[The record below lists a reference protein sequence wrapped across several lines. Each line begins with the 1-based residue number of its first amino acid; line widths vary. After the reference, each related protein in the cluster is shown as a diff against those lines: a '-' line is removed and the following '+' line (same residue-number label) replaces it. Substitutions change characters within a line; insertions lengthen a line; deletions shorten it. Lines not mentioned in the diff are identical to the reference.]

1 MILGRMV
8 GGARRVVVT
17 GGAGFIGSHL
27 VDRLLDQDA
36 DVEVTVLD
44 NLWRGR
50 REHLLRHAKDAR
62 LRLLEQDVRDRDG
75 LEVALRGAD
84 LVYHL
89 AAQPTVMGAA
99 DDASYTFDTNVGGTF
114 NVLRAAALNNVQR
127 VVFASSRQVYGE
139 PINLPVDEEAPLMA
153 INLYGASKLSGEAL
167 CRAYRRETGL
177 SAVVLRLANV
187 YGPRDT
193 GRVIPLW
200 LDQAK
205 AGQDLVVYGGKQV
218 LDFVWVGHA
227 VSALERAG
235 AALGPLPPINIG
247 SGTGTK
253 LVDLARRLG
262 RLVGGRAH
270 LLLQPARP
278 AEVTRYIAKI
288 ERMRDLLQLEPALD
302 PLGHLSALLHPTLVA
317 AEDLSPVSRL

>member
-1 MILGRMV
+1 MLGR
-8 GGARRVVVT
+8 GRRVVVT

-27 VDRLLDQDA
+27 VDRLLLEDA

-50 REHLLRHAKDAR
+50 RAHLLRHAGDPR
-62 LRLLEQDVRDRDG
+62 FQLLVSDVRDRDAV
-75 LEVALRGAD
+75 EVALRGAD

-89 AAQPTVMGAA
+89 AAQPTVMGAV

-114 NVLRAAALNNVQR
+114 NVLRAAARNKVQR
-127 VVFASSRQVYGE
+127 VVFGSSRQVYGE

-167 CRAYRRETGL
+167 CRAFRRETGL

-200 LDQAK
+200 LDQVTS
-205 AGQDLVVYGGKQV
+205 GEDLVVYGGKQV
-218 LDFVWVGHA
+218 LDFVWVGDV

-235 AALGPLPPINIG
+235 ATLGPLPPINVG

-262 RLVGGRAH
+262 RLVGGRPN
-270 LLLQPARP
+270 LSLQPARS
-278 AEVTRYIAKI
+278 ADVTRYIAKI
-288 ERMRDLLQLEPALD
+288 ERMRELLQLEPAMD
-302 PLGHLSALLHPTLVA
+302 PLGHLSALLPPARVP
-317 AEDLSPVSRL
+317 AEDLSPVG

>member
-1 MILGRMV
+1 M
-8 GGARRVVVT
+8 GGQAHRIVVT

-27 VDRLLDQDA
+27 VDRLLKDA
-36 DVEVTVLD
+36 DVQVTVID
-44 NLWRGR
+44 SLWRGR
-50 REHLLRHAKDAR
+50 PDNLAKHASDPRLHLL
-62 LRLLEQDVRDRDG
+62 ECDVRDRQA

-89 AAQPTVMGAA
+89 AAQPTVMGALN
-99 DDASYTFDTNVGGTF
+99 DASYTFDTNVTGTF
-114 NVLRAAALNNVQR
+114 NVLRAAAINTVQR

-167 CRAYRRETGL
+167 CRAFRRESGL

-193 GRVIPLW
+193 GRVIPVW
-200 LDQAK
+200 LEQMN
-205 AGQDLVVYGGKQV
+205 AGEDLVVYGGKQV
-218 LDFVWVGHA
+218 LDFVWVGDA
-227 VSALERAG
+227 VSALVRAG
-235 AALGPLPPINIG
+235 TAMGPLPPINVG

-253 LVDLARRLG
+253 ILDLARRIG

-270 LLLQPARP
+270 VALQPARP
-278 AEVTRYIAKI
+278 LEVTRYIAKI
-288 ERMRDLLQLEPALD
+288 ERMRDLLHLEPSLD
-302 PLGHLSALLHPTLVA
+302 PLGQLSSLLPAEHLSPTG
-317 AEDLSPVSRL
+317 

>member
-1 MILGRMV
+1 MV
-8 GGARRVVVT
+8 GRTRRVVVT

-27 VDRLLDQDA
+27 VDRLLTDDT

-44 NLWRGR
+44 NLRRGQR
-50 REHLLRHAKDAR
+50 AHLLRHADDPR
-62 LRLLEQDVRDRDG
+62 FRFVEQDVRGRDG

-89 AAQPTVMGAA
+89 AAQPTVIGGV

-114 NVLRAAALNNVQR
+114 NVLRAAALNDVKR

-153 INLYGASKLSGEAL
+153 INLYGATKLSGEAL

-200 LDQAK
+200 LDQVK

-218 LDFVWVGHA
+218 LDFVWVGDA
-227 VSALERAG
+227 VAALERAG
-235 AALGPLPPINIG
+235 AALGPLPPINVG

-253 LVDLARRLG
+253 LLDLARRLG
-262 RLVGGRAH
+262 RLVGGRPT

-278 AEVTRYIAKI
+278 AEVTRYIGKT
-288 ERMRDLLQLEPALD
+288 ERMRELLQLEPSLD
-302 PLGHLSALLHPTLVA
+302 PLGHLSALVAPGLVA
-317 AEDLSPVSRL
+317 AEDLSPVG

>member
-1 MILGRMV
+1 MGAH
-8 GGARRVVVT
+8 ARRIVVT

-27 VDRLLDQDA
+27 VDELLDHDA
-36 DVEVTVLD
+36 HVEVTVVD
-44 NLWRGR
+44 SLWRGR
-50 REHLLRHAKDAR
+50 PENLARHASDPR
-62 LRLLEQDVRDRDG
+62 LQLLVSDVRDREAM
-75 LEVALRGAD
+75 EVALKGAD

-89 AAQPTVMGAA
+89 AAQPTVMGAV

-114 NVLRAAALNNVQR
+114 NVLRAAALNKVER

-153 INLYGASKLSGEAL
+153 INLYGASKLSGEAW
-167 CRAYRRETGL
+167 CRAFRRETGL

-193 GRVIPLW
+193 DRVIPVW
-200 LDQAK
+200 LDQIS
-205 AGQDLVVYGGKQV
+205 AGEDLVVYGGKQV
-218 LDFVWVGHA
+218 LDFVWVGDA
-227 VSALERAG
+227 VAALARAG
-235 AALGPLPPINIG
+235 AAVGPLPPINVG
-247 SGTGTK
+247 SGTGTRI
-253 LVDLARRLG
+253 LDLARRIG

-288 ERMRDLLQLEPALD
+288 ERMRDLLQMEPSLD
-302 PLGHLSALLHPTLVA
+302 PLAHLPALLPPSLLA
-317 AEDLSPVSRL
+317 SEDLSPVR

>member
-1 MILGRMV
+1 MLGQT
-8 GGARRVVVT
+8 RRIVVT

-27 VDRLLDQDA
+27 VDRLLEDP
-36 DVEVTVLD
+36 DVQVTVVD

-50 REHLLRHAKDAR
+50 AENLACHASNPR
-62 LRLLEQDVRDRDG
+62 VQLVVRDVRDRDA

-89 AAQPTVMGAA
+89 AAQPTVMGAL

-114 NVLRAAALNNVQR
+114 NVLRAAALNKVQR
-127 VVFASSRQVYGE
+127 VVFASSREVYGE
-139 PINLPVDEEAPLMA
+139 PIDLPVDEEAPLMA
-153 INLYGASKLSGEAL
+153 INLYGASKLSAEAL
-167 CRAYRRETGL
+167 CRAFRRETGL

-193 GRVIPLW
+193 GRVIPVW
-200 LDQAK
+200 LEQAR

-218 LDFVWVGHA
+218 LDFVWVGDVVA
-227 VSALERAG
+227 ALVQAG
-235 AALGPLPPINIG
+235 AVPRPLPPINIA

-253 LVDLARRLG
+253 ILDLARRIA

-270 LLLQPARP
+270 VLLQPARP
-278 AEVTRYIAKI
+278 ADVTRFIAHI
-288 ERMRDLLQLEPALD
+288 ERMRELLAVEPSLD
-302 PLGHLSALLHPTLVA
+302 PLANLPALLPARLVA
-317 AEDLSPVSRL
+317 AEDLSPVGSAPGRL